1 MSRRPISRNTF
12 AILVALALLAA
23 PAFAGH
29 HEAGEA
35 QPPAKAETPADAF
48 KRLID
53 TNNETETAPAQF
65 KVEFDTTQGKIV
77 LEVHRDWSPNGVDR
91 FYNLVK
97 LGYYEDIAFFRVIEG
112 FMVQFGMHGNPRIN
126 KAWSRKSIAD
136 DPVKES
142 NKRGYVTF
150 AKQNQPNT
158 RTTQLFINL
167 VDNTNLDGMGFA
179 PFGRVVEGMDVV
191 DSIYVTGEAAP
202 RGKGPKQKQIQ
213 IQGNSFLKKKFPQ
226 IDYVK
231 SARIVE

>member
-1 MSRRPISRNTF
+1 MSRQPISRNTF
-12 AILVALALLAA
+12 ALLAALALLAA

-29 HEAGEA
+29 HEAGET
-35 QPPAKAETPADAF
+35 QPSAKAETPADAF

-77 LEVHRDWSPNGVDR
+77 LEVHRDWSPNGADR

-112 FMVQFGMHGNPRIN
+112 FMAQFGMHGNPRIN

-150 AKQNQPNT
+150 AKRNQPNT
-158 RTTQLFINL
+158 RTTQIFINL

-202 RGKGPKQKQIQ
+202 GGKGPKQQRIT
-213 IQGNSFLKKKFPQ
+213 ISGNSFLKKKFPQ